1 LNVSLIPLA
10 SLTLPYVSVGEKN
23 GVTIRRPGVNAI
35 RHAHVD
41 TIWPRQRQ
49 STIMPRSGIW
59 PKAAG
64 AGAIGAKLVLVNIVV
79 VDNSRVRNAAL
90 DAVNRRNLGKL
101 DNCV

>member
-1 LNVSLIPLA
+1 
-10 SLTLPYVSVGEKN
+10 
-23 GVTIRRPGVNAI
+23 
-35 RHAHVD
+35 
-41 TIWPRQRQ
+41 
-49 STIMPRSGIW
+49 MPRSGIW

-90 DAVNRRNLGKL
+90 DAVNRRKLGKL